1 MLLCPLEHNY
11 CREMNC
17 EWYNRKREHCSFT
30 DAVFALENL
39 AEAVENIAAWF
50 SAYDDDKH
58 AQIDFEIKPVDIY
71 DFPGKERFSLHDD
84 QG

>member
-17 EWYNRKREHCSFT
+17 EWYNRTRQHCSLI
-30 DAVFALENL
+30 DAAYALEIL
-39 AEAVENIAAWF
+39 AHAVEDMAAVLAF
-50 SAYDDDKH
+50 RDEDVQNRQVMAS
-58 AQIDFEIKPVDIY
+58 
-71 DFPGKERFSLHDD
+71 D